1 MVCVII
7 GVDEAGR
14 GCIIGPMVI
23 CAAAINPLDEY
34 RLKEMGVKDSKKLS
48 PLQRENLYGKVGRLT
63 KYTTVKVTAEE
74 LNTLMDRHNLNEIEA
89 IKIAQAIDQLAIR
102 DATVYVDS
110 PDNVPAKFARRI
122 EKYLKTRVKIVSANK
137 ADDTYVVVGAA
148 SIIAKVTRDR
158 EIEKI
163 KKETGIDFNSGY
175 TSDPFT
181 QKVIAHRKDY
191 PKLEPYL
198 RTKWSTLRVDKQKK
212 LSEFADEK
220 DAGLP

>member
-1 MVCVII
+1 MII

-23 CAAAINPLDEY
+23 CAAAINPLEEY
-34 RLKEMGVKDSKKLS
+34 KLKEMGVKDSKKLS
-48 PLQRENLYGKVGRLT
+48 PSIREGLYGKVGHLT
-63 KYTTVKVTAEE
+63 KYVTVKVTAGE
-74 LNTLMDRHNLNEIEA
+74 LNVLMGTKNLNEIEA
-89 IKIAQAIDQLAIR
+89 MKIAYAIDQLGIR

-122 EKYLKTRVKIVSANK
+122 EKYLKTRVKIVSANR
-137 ADDTYVVVGAA
+137 ADDTYVIVGAA

-175 TSDPFT
+175 TSDVKT
-181 QKVIAHRKDY
+181 QNVIARRKDY
-191 PKLEPYL
+191 PQLEKYL
-198 RTKWSTLRVDKQKK
+198 RTRWSTLKAKEQKT
-212 LSEFADEK
+212 LSEFDTETEK
-220 DAGLP
+220 QG